1 MKQLLC
7 VKSIMTIMVTAM
19 LCVMVYLHP
28 ADYSELFKNV
38 CVMIATFYFA
48 HQSSKKGDEVNGMDW
63 NNSNLRGNSSTDCTR
78 RVKED
83 ENHGKDSGN

>member
-28 ADYSELFKNV
+28 SDYGELFKNV

-48 HQSSKKGDEVNGMDW
+48 HQQRKGELNGMDW
-63 NNSNLRGNSSTDCTR
+63 NNSNLRGNSSTDCTG
-78 RVKED
+78 RVKE
-83 ENHGKDSGN
+83 EEKHGKDSGN

>member
-1 MKQLLC
+1 MKQLFC

-28 ADYSELFKNV
+28 SEYGELFKNV

-48 HQSSKKGDEVNGMDW
+48 HQQRKGEENVLDW
-63 NNSNLRGNSSTDCTR
+63 NNSSLRGNRGSDCTSR
-78 RVKED
+78 LTKGD
-83 ENHGKDSGN
+83 ENIGKNSGN